1 MVRPTFLREV
11 EKRVRN
17 AGTLLIADEVLTGF
31 GRCGDFLAT
40 QRAGVKPDLVA
51 LSKGLTAGFLP
62 MGITMAS
69 SAVFDAFVGK
79 DPSLTLWH
87 GHSFTANPL
96 GCAAANASLDL
107 LEAEPEKYLG
117 FEARHRSRLEGLAR
131 HPGIKRVRVTGT
143 IAAFDLVVTDEE
155 GYLNPA
161 GKVLRRLARDRGV
174 LVRPLGQVVYLLPPL
189 CISDEQLDHCYSVL
203 QEALDLLQTQ
213 ATN

>member
-1 MVRPTFLREV
+1 MSMVRPTFLNEV

-40 QRAGVKPDLVA
+40 QRAGVQPDLVA

-69 SAVFDAFVGK
+69 GAVFDAFVGK

-107 LEAEPEKYLG
+107 LEAEPDKYLG
-117 FEARHRSRLEGLAR
+117 FEARHRSRLEVLAR
-131 HPGIKRVRVTGT
+131 HPGIRRVRLTGT
-143 IAAFDLVVTDEE
+143 IAAFDLVVTDQE

-161 GKVLRRLARDRGV
+161 GKVLRRLARERGV

-189 CISDEQLDHCYSVL
+189 CISDEQLDHCYAVL
-203 QEALDLLQTQ
+203 HEALDRLGT
-213 ATN
+213 